1 MVDTV
6 TYSSDNAP
14 SKEKWMAYIVLPN
27 GSIWMVRFTGETEQ
41 IAKDKAIRLY
51 ESERAKVPAQPI
63 NESAPVNNGWPVQ
76 GDSRGHHF
84 AGKKW
89 VMNLATRDK
98 LRIEEGE
105 AASRVA
111 SGEWVYAG
119 PRTK

>member
-14 SKEKWMAYIVLPN
+14 SKEKWMAYVVLPN
-27 GSIWMVRFTGETEQ
+27 GSLWMVRFTGETEQ

-63 NESAPVNNGWPVQ
+63 NESAPVNNGWP
-76 GDSRGHHF
+76 SAPSGHHL
-84 AGKKW
+84 AGKRW
-89 VMNLATRDK
+89 IMNAASREK
-98 LRIEEGE
+98 LRIEEAE
-105 AASRVA
+105 AANKVA
-111 SGEWVYAG
+111 SGEWIYAG